1 MSEKWCIRFVLA
13 AVVHGLIVAIWS
25 ALFLVD
31 QIGITL
37 NLARIVAG
45 GSAGTWF
52 TMGYLLYM
60 LTGVLSMAVWGA
72 IYYFISKT
80 LNKPLYS
87 DKLALVHFILFNVGV
102 VGATWLMGYA
112 GFLGGSLA
120 LAGKAAQIHPTIV
133 VFSQPIGIFVAIGA
147 LSTLV
152 GASNILVSFLRKAEK
167 PETP

>member
-1 MSEKWCIRFVLA
+1 MSEKWCTRFTLA

-25 ALFLVD
+25 GLFLLD
-31 QIGITL
+31 QFGITL

-52 TMGYLLYM
+52 TMGYLLYL
-60 LTGVLSMAVWGA
+60 LTGVLSMAAWGA
-72 IYYFISKT
+72 IYYFLSKT

-87 DKLALVHFILFNVGV
+87 DKLALVHFILFNMGV
-102 VGATWLMGYA
+102 IGATWLLGYA

-120 LAGKAAQIHPTIV
+120 IAGKAAEIHPTIV
-133 VFSQPIGIFVAIGA
+133 VFVQPIGVFVAIGA
-147 LSTLV
+147 LSTLIGV
-152 GASNILVSFLRKAEK
+152 SNILVSFVKKAK